1 MDTKNPSEPAKAL
14 VARAQEGDNDAFSGL
29 VEKYRSPLECWIH
42 LRLGPRL
49 RGKVEVQD
57 IVQET
62 FLKAYV
68 SLPTFRW
75 STDGSFF
82 HWLGA
87 IAEHVIQNFARKLS
101 TKKRGS
107 AREVA
112 LTPDMEPRSFPA
124 GKLGQLLE
132 RLNLSPSTVLRSNER
147 FERLEKALNTLKPDR
162 REVVVLAILRE
173 VPIKEIAARMG
184 RKPDAVSMLLLRALG
199 QLRVLFGM
207 TESLH
212 LPDRLLECDAGR
224 NGNGTDPPGREDGMP
239 APAPPPPST

>member
-1 MDTKNPSEPAKAL
+1 MDKTPSEPAKAL
-14 VARAQEGDNDAFSGL
+14 VAKAQEGDHDAFSGL
-29 VEKYRSPLECWIH
+29 VEKYRSSLECWIH

-49 RGKVEVQD
+49 RGKIEIQD

-75 STDGSFF
+75 CTDGSFF
-82 HWLGA
+82 HWLSA
-87 IAEHVIQNFARKLS
+87 IAEHVIQDFARKLS

-112 LTPDMEPRSFPA
+112 LTSDMEPRSFPA
-124 GKLGQLLE
+124 GKLGKLLE
-132 RLNLSPSTVLRSNER
+132 RLNLSPSTVLRHNER
-147 FERLEKALNTLKPDR
+147 FERLEKALNALKPDR

-173 VPIKEIAARMG
+173 VPIKEIAVRMG

-212 LPDRLLECDAGR
+212 RPDRLLECDAGK
-224 NGNGTDPPGREDGMP
+224 NGHAEAPKGRVDD
-239 APAPPPPST
+239 APASAPPSIS